1 MNAIQTQWTWTITG
15 QYLRALAGMRFERV
29 GASECDVM
37 HNLVPELATADAQVF
52 WSNGCFTNM
61 LDYGAEHI
69 TLRQLD
75 MPHKFFTGNNCVA
88 EWGHLPSNFLLGV
101 STPASDINFR
111 RQMRSRPGPQ
121 IIVAGNP
128 PVRFASARM
137 DGQRL
142 EENVS
147 FLLFLSRVLLN
158 DVFSIG
164 MLPITAELLFMILY
178 IALERSVGYPV
189 AGALAALVLAEIGVL
204 LLCITVKK
212 AMVGNKWG
220 AGHSTPFWSW
230 RHFAYFFAQDCFFV
244 WCREPLRFL
253 AGTTAANSILRWMGC
268 RIGERTIVTDP
279 MQCCDW
285 NAVSVGSDCYVAGFL
300 QFHTFENL
308 TLTVKRTTLEDGCAV
323 NTGASV
329 MGGAVI
335 ERNSTL
341 LPLSMVLKEMN
352 LSTATY
358 HGSPAEAVSDA
369 GATALRP
376 AETPVAIPASA
387 VISRVVDNTDW
398 LKIAAVVLALVG
410 HVGYFFIDDD
420 GWWSVFARMAAPA
433 FFFLI
438 GYARTRAVPRQ
449 WMFLGAVLTLLESS
463 NNDWRW
469 VAPNILL
476 SFSLIRFTRPYA
488 QHLAQRYGMAAYAIV
503 AAALVALLPIAA
515 NVFDYG
521 TEGWLWALLGMAQ
534 RMRADARS
542 VADPVVSR
550 TAASKNVLI
559 SIVVCIVAATAYVV
573 EEQKEFQFSSVQFNT
588 FVICLG
594 ILSLVL
600 LMFARGASRI
610 QPPSAVAA
618 AVRFIGRHT
627 LAIYALELVAFEIA
641 IKVWPEISP

>member
-1 MNAIQTQWTWTITG
+1 MWEGSPARLTGRCTELKRTAKACEYAQPIWLLESLNVLMQTVLSFSITAVPVAVILWLVGTYILPGTMSTFGSDLRTGPFLELVWHLTLYTFLTTWVTIVLTSVLGCIFIRFTAASPGLYPSRGLKAALLMYRVHRMNAIQTQWTWTITG

-88 EWGHLPSNFLLGV
+88 EYGHFPSNFLLGV
-101 STPASDINFR
+101 STPVSDINFR

-128 PVRFASARM
+128 PVRFASSHV
-137 DGQRL
+137 DGQHVGGD
-142 EENVS
+142 VS
-147 FLLFLSRVLLN
+147 FPLFLTRVLLN

-164 MLPITAELLFMILY
+164 MIPITAELLFMILY

-212 AMVGNKWG
+212 VMVGKKWG
-220 AGHSTPFWSW
+220 ADHSTPFWSW

-244 WCREPLRFL
+244 WCREPLRFF

-279 MQCCDW
+279 MQCFDW
-285 NAVSVGSDCYVAGFL
+285 NAVSFGSDCYVAGFL

-308 TLTVKRTTLEDGCAV
+308 TLTVKSTTLEDGCAV
-323 NTGASV
+323 NTGATI

-335 ERNSTL
+335 ERDSTL

-352 LSTATY
+352 ISTATY
-358 HGSPAEAVSDA
+358 DGSPAEAVSDPEA
-369 GATALRP
+369 AALRP
-376 AETPVAIPASA
+376 AETTVEIPASA
-387 VISRVVDNTDW
+387 SISRVVDNTDW
-398 LKIAAVVLALVG
+398 LKIAAIVLVLVD

-420 GWWSVFARMAAPA
+420 QWWSVFGRMAAPS

-438 GYARTRAVPRQ
+438 GYAHTRAVPLQ
-449 WMFLGAVLTLLESS
+449 WIFLGAH
-463 NNDWRW
+463 
-469 VAPNILL
+469 P
-476 SFSLIRFTRPYA
+476 
-488 QHLAQRYGMAAYAIV
+488 HLARQLEQR
-503 AAALVALLPIAA
+503 L
-515 NVFDYG
+515 
-521 TEGWLWALLGMAQ
+521 
-534 RMRADARS
+534 DA
-542 VADPVVSR
+542 
-550 TAASKNVLI
+550 
-559 SIVVCIVAATAYVV
+559 
-573 EEQKEFQFSSVQFNT
+573 
-588 FVICLG
+588 G
-594 ILSLVL
+594 
-600 LMFARGASRI
+600 
-610 QPPSAVAA
+610 
-618 AVRFIGRHT
+618 
-627 LAIYALELVAFEIA
+627 
-641 IKVWPEISP
+641 